1 LKPLIRNNG
10 WISIV
15 MNNTS
20 LERPATLCDV
30 LDRILN
36 QGVVVHGEIT
46 VSVAGVD
53 LLYVSL
59 RGLVSAV
66 DAIVRQNGSL
76 EAPHPC
82 KDSLK

>member
-1 LKPLIRNNG
+1 
-10 WISIV
+10 
-15 MNNTS
+15 MNDRLNQN
-20 LERPATLCDV
+20 ATLCDV

-46 VSVAGVD
+46 ISVAGVD

-66 DAIVRQNGSL
+66 DAIAQHRESSATDKAL
-76 EAPHPC
+76 LT
-82 KDSLK
+82 KDTA

>member
-1 LKPLIRNNG
+1 
-10 WISIV
+10 
-15 MNNTS
+15 MNDKLNQN
-20 LERPATLCDV
+20 ATLCDV

-46 VSVAGVD
+46 ISVAGVD

-66 DAIVRQNGSL
+66 DAIAQHREPS
-76 EAPHPC
+76 A
-82 KDSLK
+82 KDKALLTKDTA

>member
-1 LKPLIRNNG
+1 
-10 WISIV
+10 
-15 MNNTS
+15 MNDRLNQN
-20 LERPATLCDV
+20 ATLCDV

-46 VSVAGVD
+46 ISVAGVD

-66 DAIVRQNGSL
+66 DAIAQHRESSTTDAQSL
-76 EAPHPC
+76 T
-82 KDSLK
+82 KDNA

>member
-1 LKPLIRNNG
+1 MDDTTLQ
-10 WISIV
+10 
-15 MNNTS
+15 
-20 LERPATLCDV
+20 RPATLCDV

-36 QGVVVHGEIT
+36 QGVVIHGEIT

-66 DAIVRQNGSL
+66 DAIVKQNDNL
-76 EAPHPC
+76 EVAQPC
-82 KDSLK
+82 LESAK

>member
-1 LKPLIRNNG
+1 MDDR
-10 WISIV
+10 
-15 MNNTS
+15 S

-36 QGVVVHGEIT
+36 QGVVIHGEIT
-46 VSVAGVD
+46 ISVAGVD

-66 DAIVRQNGSL
+66 DAIVKHNETLASPSQ
-76 EAPHPC
+76 PC
-82 KDSLK
+82 PEIVR

>member
-1 LKPLIRNNG
+1 
-10 WISIV
+10 
-15 MNNTS
+15 MNDKLNQN
-20 LERPATLCDV
+20 ATLCDV

-46 VSVAGVD
+46 ISVAGVD

-66 DAIVRQNGSL
+66 DAIAQHRESSATDKAL
-76 EAPHPC
+76 LT
-82 KDSLK
+82 KDTA